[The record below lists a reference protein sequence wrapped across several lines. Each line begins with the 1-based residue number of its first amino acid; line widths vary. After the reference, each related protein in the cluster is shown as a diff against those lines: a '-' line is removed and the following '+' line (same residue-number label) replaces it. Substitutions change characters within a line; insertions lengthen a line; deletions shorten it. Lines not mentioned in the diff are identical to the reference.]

1 MLLYDNKSGS
11 FQSEHITNGDI
22 CRRHR
27 LAASA
32 VEGTKLEPL
41 ELVTTVFNGYV
52 DIPVKSPTTIFRNGK
67 HVPLEVGEKFIIVKG
82 DSKYFLPKEYHRW
95 NIQHGNTGWMNEIEE
110 AVVPIRMTDGTTYAV
125 LESWYYEQ
133 CGIDMG

>member
-1 MLLYDNKSGS
+1 M
-11 FQSEHITNGDI
+11 
-22 CRRHR
+22 
-27 LAASA
+27 
-32 VEGTKLEPL
+32 L

-82 DSKYFLPKEYHRW
+82 DSKYFLPKEYHWW

-110 AVVPIRMTDGTTYAV
+110 VVAPMTNGTTYAV
-125 LESWYYEQ
+125 LESWYEQ
-133 CGIDMG
+133 CEFDMS